1 MPAASVRRSLV
12 AIGLVT
18 LCTVPGSWLGTTF
31 AQGLTGALIGTV
43 TDEHGGA
50 LIGAD
55 VRLTSTALIGGEIR
69 QTTREK
75 GQFRFPVLPP
85 GSYGLEVAYPGFM
98 SFRADGI
105 GIGVGAT
112 AERNVRLMLANRA
125 ESVVVERGGSRI
137 DARDPGFSTRF
148 GRRDLQAVP
157 TRRASMFDFI
167 RVAPGIA
174 PTSPGSG
181 TQTTVSAFGSGTNE
195 NLFLIDGTNFT
206 CPCNGIARSEPG
218 IDFIQE
224 IHVQSIGAS
233 AEHGNIPG
241 AVINVV
247 TRQGGE
253 QFLVDAAYYG
263 QPSAFTSQP
272 IRLRYGAAD
281 QISGYERAR
290 YRDFTTTAGGPVSR
304 NRMWFFAG
312 YQYLRDY
319 DSQPGAD
326 PAFPRV
332 YEQNKF
338 AAKLTWKP
346 APGWQLM
353 HSFHGE
359 AFVSP
364 ESPTRTKPIAS
375 TQRRHASVPAFTLAH
390 LTHVWS
396 DRTVWDVRIGRFVH
410 ARNDDLHPGVAMT
423 PSHFDQVTGIWS
435 GAPSQLGS
443 LTLIRT
449 SAKATVNHY
458 RPGWWGADHQWKYGV
473 QVERG
478 EGHGHGVI
486 PTGVRYID
494 SGGQPLQSISSD
506 PSRNGGLFVTAAA
519 FVSDAITPGPR
530 LTINAGLRFDHSR
543 AISQDLH
550 ALDAD
555 GHETDDAI
563 DGIGRLYTWNILSPR
578 LGITFKLTADGR
590 TMLRGSYGRFS
601 QGVLTGEFSAFHPGV
616 TPTITRAF
624 DAATGD
630 YTRLVRVVDS
640 RINLRL
646 DSGTRAPRTD
656 EYSIGIDREITRGL
670 AAAVAYVRKRGTDFI
685 GWTDVG
691 GVYREETQT
700 MPDGSVVPV
709 FVLTNTTA
717 AQRFLL
723 TNPDGYSTKYD
734 GLVVALEKRHSAG
747 WQAFGSYT
755 YSRARGLLASSGTGA
770 AAAQSSTVAL
780 PTVPIGRDPNELT
793 NAYGRLPNDRPH
805 MFRVMTTLTLPRT
818 GVAVAA
824 NLQHYSGKPWAAS
837 TQRPL
842 PQGNVRILIEPPGTR
857 RLSSQTLLDLR
868 VSRAFQLPGAQIEL
882 LLDLLNTLNDTAE
895 EALATDSFGSATF
908 GQPTIFMDP
917 RRAMLAVRLQV
928 GR

>member
-1 MPAASVRRSLV
+1 MLSL
-12 AIGLVT
+12 A
-18 LCTVPGSWLGTTF
+18 PGAGSGTAF

-43 TDEHGGA
+43 SDEHGGA
-50 LIGAD
+50 IVGAQ
-55 VRLTSTALIGGEIR
+55 VTLTSSALIGGEVR
-69 QTTREK
+69 QTTGEK
-75 GQFRFPVLPP
+75 GHFRFPVLPP
-85 GSYGLEVAYPGFM
+85 GWYGLVVTHPGF
-98 SFRADGI
+98 SPFRVDEVR
-105 GIGVGAT
+105 IGVGAT
-112 AERNVRLMLANRA
+112 RDQPVRLRVATRD
-125 ESVVVERGGSRI
+125 EFVVVESGGSRL
-137 DARDPGFSTRF
+137 DARDSGFSTRF
-148 GRRDLQAVP
+148 RREDVQALP
-157 TRRASMFDFI
+157 TPRTSMFDLI
-167 RVAPGIA
+167 RNAPGIA
-174 PTSPGSG
+174 PTSPASN

-233 AEHGNIPG
+233 AEHGNIQG

-253 QFLVDAAYYG
+253 MFHVDAAYYG

-272 IRLRYGAAD
+272 IRLGYASPD
-281 QISGYERAR
+281 QHSGYERAR
-290 YRDFTTTAGGPVSR
+290 YRDFTTNAGGPLLR
-304 NRMWFFAG
+304 QRMWFFAG

-319 DSQPGAD
+319 ASQPGTD

-375 TQRRHASVPAFTLAH
+375 TQRRHASVPASTFAH

-396 DRTVWDVRIGRFVH
+396 DRTVWDVRVGRFVH
-410 ARNDDLHPGVAMT
+410 ARKDDLHPGVAIT
-423 PSHFDQVTGIWS
+423 PSHFDQITGVWS
-435 GAPSQLGS
+435 GAPSGLGS

-449 SAKATVNHY
+449 TAKATVNHF
-458 RPGWWGADHQWKYGV
+458 RPAWWGADHQLKYGV

-478 EGHGHGVI
+478 EGHGTGYI
-486 PTGVRYID
+486 PTGVRYLD
-494 SGGQPLQSISSD
+494 VGGQPLQSISSE
-506 PSRNGGLFVTAAA
+506 PSRTGGLFVSAAA
-519 FVSDAITPGPR
+519 FVSDAITAGSR
-530 LTINAGLRFDHSR
+530 LTINVGLRFDHSR
-543 AISQDLH
+543 AISQDLQ

-555 GHETDDAI
+555 GHETDEVI
-563 DGIGRLYTWNILSPR
+563 EGLGRLYTWNVLSPR
-578 LGITFKLTADGR
+578 LGVTFKLTADGR

-601 QGVLTGEFSAFHPGV
+601 QGVLTGEFSSFHPGV

-624 DAATGD
+624 EAATGD

-640 RINLRL
+640 RINLLL
-646 DSGTRAPRTD
+646 DHDMRAPRTD
-656 EYSIGIDREITRGL
+656 EYSIGVDREITRGL

-685 GWTDVG
+685 GWMDIG
-691 GVYREETQT
+691 GVYREEQQ
-700 MPDGSVVPV
+700 PVADGTSLPV
-709 FVLTNTTA
+709 FVLTTSTA
-717 AQRFLL
+717 GQRFLL
-723 TNPDGYSTKYD
+723 TNPTGYSLEYD
-734 GLVVALEKRHSAG
+734 GLVIALEKRHSSG

-755 YSRARGLLASSGTGA
+755 YSQTRGLLASSGTGA

-780 PTVPIGRDPNELT
+780 PTAPIGRDPNELT
-793 NAYGRLPNDRPH
+793 NARGRLPNDRPH
-805 MFRVMTTLTLPRT
+805 MFRVMATTVLPRT
-818 GVAVAA
+818 AVAVAA

-837 TQRPL
+837 VQRAL

-857 RLSSQTLLDLR
+857 RLSAQTLLDLR
-868 VSRAFQLPGAQIEL
+868 VSRAFQLPGAQVEV
-882 LLDLLNTLNDTAE
+882 LLDVLNALNDTAAE
-895 EALATDSFGSATF
+895 GLATDNYVSATF
-908 GQPTIFMDP
+908 GEPTVFMDP
-917 RRAMLAVRLQV
+917 RRVMLAVRLQL